1 MSGSNPAIAMALS
14 YNDVLLV
21 PQRSAIRSRNEVD
34 LSTTIAPGIGLRM
47 PLVSVNMDTVTGV
60 EMAVA
65 MDRLGGIG
73 LIGRFDAPAVQAAMV
88 AAVVA
93 RGARCVG
100 VIGVKD
106 DYLRRSELLL
116 AAGSSGLHLD
126 VAHAH
131 SDHAIEVVAACKA
144 RWPEVPFIA
153 GTIATYEAAI
163 DLYAAGADSLKV
175 GIGAGSICITRIN
188 TGAGVPQ
195 ITAIMEV
202 ARARNER
209 FPDRFVLADG
219 GAANSGDI
227 VKALAAGADAYM
239 GGSLFAGTDEAPG
252 EIVEVGGRLFKH
264 YNGSTSPDEKR
275 RQLTRYEE
283 FKHDRFHLHVE
294 GVNAMVP
301 AKGPVGDVVDALLA
315 GIRSGLSY
323 AGARTI
329 PELHE
334 RARFV
339 QITGAGYAESRAHD
353 VTERG

>member
-1 MSGSNPAIAMALS
+1 MPRITPALS

-21 PQRSAIRSRNEVD
+21 PRYSKIRSRNEVD
-34 LSTTIAPGIGLRM
+34 LSTTIAPGIDLRI
-47 PLVSVNMDTVTGV
+47 PLISVNMDTVTGI

-73 LIGRFDAPAVQAAMV
+73 LIGRFDSPEVQAAMV
-88 AAVVA
+88 REIVA
-93 RGARCVG
+93 QGARCIG

-116 AAGSSGLHLD
+116 EAGSSGLHLD

-131 SDHAIEVVAACKA
+131 SEHAIEVIAACKA
-144 RWPEVPFIA
+144 RWPEQPFIA
-153 GTIATYEAAI
+153 GTIATYEAAL
-163 DLYAAGADSLKV
+163 DLYEAGADSLKV

-202 ARARNER
+202 ARARDER
-209 FPDRFVLADG
+209 FPDRYVLADG

-252 EIVEVGGRLFKH
+252 EIVEVAGKLFKH

-275 RQLTRYEE
+275 RQLTKYEE
-283 FKHDRFHLHVE
+283 YKHDRYHLHVE

-301 AKGPVGDVVDALLA
+301 AKGPVATIVDNLLA

-323 AGARTI
+323 AGAFTI
-329 PELHE
+329 AELHE
-334 RARFV
+334 RAEFV
-339 QITGAGYAESRAHD
+339 QITGAGYAESQSHTVTVRA
-353 VTERG
+353 